1 MKNPLFNHKIIL
13 AIFAG
18 AAFTI
23 SPAAIAQEKGVV
35 FAGGSVGE
43 ASATFAGAVVALP
56 GADLGRGLAVR
67 VVAGRSNYRYDAG
80 TVTVRG
86 RADTASLS
94 AVQQWSGS
102 WGYANLSGGVAYH
115 DTRLTPGDPNN
126 RNAGERWN
134 SLVGIDG
141 AYGVGDWQTAVIGSY
156 GFDIREYFARA
167 DVTHRV
173 GRMVRLGL
181 EAAAQG
187 DPSYERQQYG
197 AVVAYAPTPKWQVR
211 LSGGLNVEASRRRG
225 YAALSLSRTF

>member
-86 RADTASLS
+86 RADTASL
-94 AVQQWSGS
+94 AEIGYCC
-102 WGYANLSGGVAYH
+102 GYADQPHFQRDFRRALNMSPGEYRRVA
-115 DTRLTPGDPNN
+115 
-126 RNAGERWN
+126 
-134 SLVGIDG
+134 
-141 AYGVGDWQTAVIGSY
+141 IG
-156 GFDIREYFARA
+156 
-167 DVTHRV
+167 
-173 GRMVRLGL
+173 
-181 EAAAQG
+181 
-187 DPSYERQQYG
+187 
-197 AVVAYAPTPKWQVR
+197 
-211 LSGGLNVEASRRRG
+211 
-225 YAALSLSRTF
+225 